1 MGLSWATP
9 YTGRRTYISLMI
21 HAGVPPVVVAA
32 SVGHTSGETIW
43 KHYARMFDG
52 ARTSEGVPMDR
63 TIRAARRAV
72 HRSGLPTVFP
82 QSNVVEMR
90 PGQKRG

>member
-1 MGLSWATP
+1 VDAAGVSWATP

-21 HAGVPPVVVAA
+21 HAGVSPVVVAA

-52 ARTSEGVPMDR
+52 ARTTEAVPMDR
-63 TIRAARRAV
+63 AVRAARRAAR
-72 HRSGLPTVFP
+72 RSGLAQVSAE
-82 QSNVVEMR
+82 SNVIALR
-90 PGQKRG
+90 SRS